1 MKRAATLCLFFL
13 LLTAGGL
20 FGLDGSDWGVTLD
33 SATTLRHSAEL
44 DDQDWG
50 QRVRAAIW
58 GELFWALPDGGR
70 MTVTGE
76 GSYVYSDDR
85 AYLFDIDRL
94 RFSGLFPGA
103 TAAQPVVAVDA
114 GRFGFV
120 DATGLILNHTAD
132 GVRVGLRQ
140 PMAELEFGVAYTGL
154 LLNPSSQIRMSAA
167 DLADDGD
174 DDEYFG
180 PRRTLLQIT
189 LRLPELPGRQTIV
202 TDVLAQWDLRDEDDG
217 DELFN
222 SQYLTFLGSGPL
234 APDLYHTTFLTMA
247 GHQQKLGGTSDSW
260 TAMLWGTR
268 LRYLRPDWLGSR
280 IGANF
285 TYASGQKSNNPAG
298 LVTMID
304 SGIGTVFRP
313 RLSNLM
319 ILGTSYALRPWID
332 SASQSAGNIEFATG
346 IRTFLRAQDDAGLA
360 DGGGLLVPLTLEDG
374 KRYLGTEIDIA
385 VRARLLPDAGAALT
399 AGLFLPG
406 AAAEDAEAEFLV
418 RLEVSLGL

>member
-1 MKRAATLCLFFL
+1 MRRTATFCL
-13 LLTAGGL
+13 LLLLAAGGL

-70 MTVTGE
+70 LTVTGE

-85 AYLFDIDRL
+85 DYLFDIDRL

-114 GRFGFV
+114 GRFGFR
-120 DATGLILNHTAD
+120 DATGLILNHAAD
-132 GVRVGLRQ
+132 GVRVALRQ
-140 PMAELEFGVAYTGL
+140 PVAEVELGFAYTGL

-167 DLADDGD
+167 DLADEGD

-180 PRRTLLQIT
+180 PKRTLAQIT

-202 TDVLAQWDLRDEDDG
+202 TEILAQWDLRDEDDG
-217 DELFN
+217 DLFN
-222 SQYLTFLGSGPL
+222 SQYLSFLGSGPVV
-234 APDLYHTTFLTMA
+234 ANLYHSTFLTVA
-247 GHQQKLGGTSDSW
+247 GHQQEIGATKDGW

-285 TYASGQKSNNPAG
+285 TYASGQKSTNPAG

-319 ILGTSYALRPWID
+319 IVGTSYALRPWID
-332 SASQSAGNIEFATG
+332 SASQSASNIELATG
-346 IRTFLRAQDDAGLA
+346 VRTFLRAQDDAGLA
-360 DGGGLLVPLTLEDG
+360 DGGGLLAPLALEDG
-374 KRYLGTEIDIA
+374 KRYLGTEIDMA
-385 VRARLLPDAGAALT
+385 LRARLLPDAGAALT
-399 AGLFLPG
+399 AGVFLPG
-406 AAAEDAEAEFLV
+406 AAADDAEAEFLV